1 MAGFERVR
9 RAHTSREAA
18 FMKMLRTTLLVLGGG
33 LAAFAPMTAP
43 ARGSKPASP
52 VIVPFAA
59 PESIKR
65 LERSR
70 HKVDFFHLSN
80 QFESQGNKAFCGPTS
95 SVIVLNA
102 VRMGNDAVA
111 KPQDP
116 SLVTAEDLQQ
126 LPPGFDPLFHRY
138 TQNNF
143 FDARVQEVKARAEVF
158 GQPRGEAGKSDSGI
172 QLRQLAG
179 MLAAQGL
186 DVKLRVLDDS
196 LKDTAA
202 REELKQN
209 LKTQGDYVIIN
220 YFRPVLGQQ
229 GGGHISP
236 LAAYD
241 AKSDSFLVMDVNATD
256 QRWVW
261 VKASALLASMRTPDV
276 QEHRGYLLVKEGKP
290 PQARATP

>member
-1 MAGFERVR
+1 
-9 RAHTSREAA
+9 
-18 FMKMLRTTLLVLGGG
+18 MKTLRTTLLVLGV
-33 LAAFAPMTAP
+33 AALAPMTVS
-43 ARGSKPASP
+43 ARGPTP
-52 VIVPFAA
+52 VDPGLVTFSA

-70 HKVDFFHLSN
+70 HKVDFFHLAN

-102 VRMGNDAVA
+102 LRMGNAAVA

-116 SLVTAEDLQQ
+116 SLVTDEDRKQ
-126 LPPGFDPLFHRY
+126 LPAGFDPLFHRY
-138 TQNNF
+138 TQNTF
-143 FDARVQEVKARAEVF
+143 FSDKVREVKTRAEVF
-158 GQPRGEAGKSDSGI
+158 GQPRGEGGKSDAGI

-186 DVKLRVLDDS
+186 DVKLRILDDS
-196 LKDTAA
+196 LKDATI

-209 LKTQGDYVIIN
+209 LKTEGDYVVIN
-220 YFRPVLGQQ
+220 YFRPVLKQQ

-241 AKSDSFLVMDVNATD
+241 AKSDSFLVMDVNSTD

-261 VKASALLASMRTPDV
+261 VKASALFTSMRTPDA
-276 QEHRGYLLVKEGKP
+276 QENRGYLLVKEGKP
-290 PQARATP
+290 AQASDTP

>member
-1 MAGFERVR
+1 
-9 RAHTSREAA
+9 
-18 FMKMLRTTLLVLGGG
+18 MKTLRTTLLVLGGG
-33 LAAFAPMTAP
+33 LAALSPMMAP
-43 ARGSKPASP
+43 ARGTRPAAP
-52 VIVPFAA
+52 VLVSFAA
-59 PESIKR
+59 PESIKC

-70 HKVDFFHLSN
+70 YKVDFFHLAN

-102 VRMGNDAVA
+102 VRVGNDAVV

-116 SLVTAEDLQQ
+116 LLVSAEDRAQ

-143 FDARVQEVKARAEVF
+143 FDEKVREVKTRSEVF
-158 GQPRGEAGKSDSGI
+158 GLPRGEGDRSDAGI

-186 DVKLRVLDDS
+186 DVKLRILGDS
-196 LKDTAA
+196 LKDSAV
-202 REELKQN
+202 REELKRN
-209 LKTQGDYVIIN
+209 LKTEGDYVIIN
-220 YFRPVLGQQ
+220 YFRPTLGQQ
-229 GGGHISP
+229 GAGHISP

-241 AKSDSFLVMDVNATD
+241 ARSDSFLVMDVNATD

-261 VKASALLASMRTPDV
+261 VKASALLASMRTLDG
-276 QEHRGYLLVKEGKP
+276 QEHRGYLLVKEGKSTP
-290 PQARATP
+290 ARGAP

>member
-1 MAGFERVR
+1 
-9 RAHTSREAA
+9 
-18 FMKMLRTTLLVLGGG
+18 MKTLRTTLLVLGGG
-33 LAAFAPMTAP
+33 LAALAPMTAP
-43 ARGSKPASP
+43 ARGTRPEAP
-52 VIVPFAA
+52 VLVTFSA
-59 PESIKR
+59 PESMKR
-65 LERSR
+65 LARSR
-70 HKVDFFHLSN
+70 HKVDFFHLAN

-116 SLVTAEDLQQ
+116 SLVTAEDRAQ

-143 FDARVQEVKARAEVF
+143 FDDKVREVKTRSEVF
-158 GQPRGEAGKSDSGI
+158 GLPRGEGGQSDAGI

-186 DVKLRVLDDS
+186 DVKLRILDDA
-196 LKDTAA
+196 LKDSAV
-202 REELKQN
+202 REELKRN
-209 LKTQGDYVIIN
+209 LKTEGDYVIIN
-220 YFRPVLGQQ
+220 YFRPTLGQQ

-261 VKASALLASMRTPDV
+261 VKASALLASMRTQDG
-276 QEHRGYLLVKEGKP
+276 QENRGYLLVKEG
-290 PQARATP
+290 RAALTRKTP

>member
-1 MAGFERVR
+1 MNTFR
-9 RAHTSREAA
+9 TS
-18 FMKMLRTTLLVLGGG
+18 LLLLGGG
-33 LAAFAPMTAP
+33 LALVSPLTALAKDATAP
-43 ARGSKPASP
+43 APTALVSFSE
-52 VIVPFAA
+52 
-59 PESIKR
+59 PESMKR
-65 LERSR
+65 LERSK
-70 HKVDFFHLSN
+70 HKVDFFHLAN

-102 VRMGNDAVA
+102 VRMGNDAVS

-116 SLVTAEDLQQ
+116 SLVSAEDRKV

-143 FDARVQEVKARAEVF
+143 FDEKVQEVKTRSEVF
-158 GQPRGEAGKSDSGI
+158 GLPRGEGAKSDGGI

-196 LKDTAA
+196 LKDTTL
-202 REELKQN
+202 REELTRN
-209 LKTQGDYVIIN
+209 LKTEGDYVIVN
-220 YFRPVLGQQ
+220 YFRPVLKQQ

-261 VKASALLASMRTPDV
+261 VKAPLLFASMRTTDT
-276 QEHRGYLLVKEGKP
+276 QENRGYLLVKEGKP
-290 PQARATP
+290 AQARDTP

>member
-1 MAGFERVR
+1 
-9 RAHTSREAA
+9 
-18 FMKMLRTTLLVLGGG
+18 MKTLRTTLLVLGGG
-33 LAAFAPMTAP
+33 LAALAPMTAP
-43 ARGSKPASP
+43 AKGNTPAAP
-52 VIVPFAA
+52 VLVAFSA

-65 LERSR
+65 FERSR
-70 HKVDFFHLSN
+70 HKVDFFHLAN

-102 VRMGNDAVA
+102 LRMGNDAVA

-116 SLVTAEDLQQ
+116 SLVTDEDRKQ
-126 LPPGFDPLFHRY
+126 LPAGFDPLFHRY

-143 FDARVQEVKARAEVF
+143 FDDKVREVKTRSEVF
-158 GQPRGEAGKSDSGI
+158 GQPRGEGGKSDAGI

-186 DVKLRVLDDS
+186 DVKLRVLSDS
-196 LKDTAA
+196 LKDTTV

-209 LKTQGDYVIIN
+209 LKTEGDYVIVN
-220 YFRPVLGQQ
+220 YSRPVLGQQ
-229 GGGHISP
+229 GSGHISP

-241 AKSDSFLVMDVNATD
+241 QKSDSFLIMDVNSTD

-261 VKASALLASMRTPDV
+261 VKAPALLASMRTPDT
-276 QEHRGYLLVKEGKP
+276 QENRGYLLVKEGRP
-290 PQARATP
+290 AQARETP

>member
-1 MAGFERVR
+1 MKTL
-9 RAHTSREAA
+9 HTP
-18 FMKMLRTTLLVLGGG
+18 LLVLGGG
-33 LAAFAPMTAP
+33 LIALAPMTAP
-43 ARGSKPASP
+43 ARGAAPADP
-52 VIVPFAA
+52 GLVTFAA

-70 HKVDFFHLSN
+70 HKVDFFHLAN

-116 SLVTAEDLQQ
+116 SLVSAEDRKV

-143 FDARVQEVKARAEVF
+143 FDEKVQEVKTRSEVF
-158 GQPRGEAGKSDSGI
+158 GLPRGEGAKSDGGI

-196 LKDTAA
+196 LKDTTL
-202 REELKQN
+202 REELTRN
-209 LKTQGDYVIIN
+209 LKTEGDYVIVN
-220 YFRPVLGQQ
+220 YFRPVLKQQ

-261 VKASALLASMRTPDV
+261 VKAPLLFASMRTTDT
-276 QEHRGYLLVKEGKP
+276 QENRGYLPVKEGKP
-290 PQARATP
+290 AQARDTP

>member
-1 MAGFERVR
+1 MKTLRV
-9 RAHTSREAA
+9 A
-18 FMKMLRTTLLVLGGG
+18 LLVLGGG
-33 LAAFAPMTAP
+33 LTALAPLPAP
-43 ARGSKPASP
+43 ARSTPKQATPDLVAFS
-52 VIVPFAA
+52 A

-70 HKVDFFHLSN
+70 HKVDFFHLAN

-102 VRMGNDAVA
+102 LRMGNDAVA
-111 KPQDP
+111 RPQDP
-116 SLVTAEDLQQ
+116 ALVTAEDRKL
-126 LPPGFDPLFHRY
+126 LPAGFDPLFHRY

-143 FDARVQEVKARAEVF
+143 FSEKVQEVKTRSEVF
-158 GQPRGEAGKSDSGI
+158 GQPRGEGGKSDAGI

-186 DVKLRVLDDS
+186 DVKLRVLNDS
-196 LKDTAA
+196 LKDDTI

-209 LKTQGDYVIIN
+209 LKTEGDYVVIN
-220 YFRPVLGQQ
+220 YFRPVLGQK

-241 AKSDSFLVMDVNATD
+241 AKSDSFLVMDVNSTD

-261 VKASALLASMRTPDV
+261 VKASALLASMRTPDA
-276 QEHRGYLLVKEGKP
+276 QENRGYLLVKEGKP
-290 PQARATP
+290 AQARDTP

>member
-1 MAGFERVR
+1 MKTL
-9 RAHTSREAA
+9 HTP
-18 FMKMLRTTLLVLGGG
+18 LLVLGGG
-33 LAAFAPMTAP
+33 LIALAPMTAP
-43 ARGSKPASP
+43 ARGAAPADP
-52 VIVPFAA
+52 GLVTFAA

-70 HKVDFFHLSN
+70 HKVDFFHLAN

-102 VRMGNDAVA
+102 VRMGNDAVS
-111 KPQDP
+111 KPQDT
-116 SLVTAEDLQQ
+116 SLVSAEDRKV

-143 FDARVQEVKARAEVF
+143 FDEKVQEVKTRSEVF
-158 GQPRGEAGKSDSGI
+158 GLPRGEGAKSDGGI

-196 LKDTAA
+196 LKDTTL
-202 REELKQN
+202 REELTRN
-209 LKTQGDYVIIN
+209 LKTEGDYVIVN
-220 YFRPVLGQQ
+220 YFRPVLKQQ

-261 VKASALLASMRTPDV
+261 VKAPLLFASMRTTDT
-276 QEHRGYLLVKEGKP
+276 QENRGYLLVKEGKP
-290 PQARATP
+290 AQARDTP

>member
-1 MAGFERVR
+1 
-9 RAHTSREAA
+9 
-18 FMKMLRTTLLVLGGG
+18 MKLLRTTLLVLGSGYVALAPLSADAKGSTPSTNAG
-33 LAAFAPMTAP
+33 LVTF
-43 ARGSKPASP
+43 S
-52 VIVPFAA
+52 A

-70 HKVDFFHLSN
+70 HKVDFFHLAN

-102 VRMGNDAVA
+102 LRMGNDAVA

-116 SLVTAEDLQQ
+116 SLVTDEDRKL
-126 LPPGFDPLFHRY
+126 LPAGFDPLFHRY

-143 FDARVQEVKARAEVF
+143 FDTRVQEVKTRAEVF
-158 GQPRGEAGKSDSGI
+158 GQPRGEGAKSDAGI

-186 DVKLRVLDDS
+186 DVKLRVLNDS
-196 LKDTAA
+196 LKDATM

-209 LKTQGDYVIIN
+209 LKTEGDYVIIN
-220 YFRPVLGQQ
+220 YSRPLLGQQ
-229 GGGHISP
+229 GSGHISP

-241 AKSDSFLVMDVNATD
+241 QKSDSFLVMDVNATD

-261 VKASALLASMRTPDV
+261 VKAPALFASMRSPDV
-276 QEHRGYLLVKEGKP
+276 QENRGYLLVKEGKTT
-290 PQARATP
+290 QARETP

>member
-1 MAGFERVR
+1 M
-9 RAHTSREAA
+9 TT
-18 FMKMLRTTLLVLGGG
+18 LRTTLLALGGG
-33 LAAFAPMTAP
+33 LIAFAPMTAP
-43 ARGSKPASP
+43 AKGNTPAAPDLVTFS
-52 VIVPFAA
+52 A

-70 HKVDFFHLSN
+70 HKVDFFHLAN

-116 SLVTAEDLQQ
+116 SLVTAEDRKT

-143 FDARVQEVKARAEVF
+143 FDAKVQEVKTRSEVF
-158 GQPRGEAGKSDSGI
+158 GLPRGDGAKPDGGI

-179 MLAAQGL
+179 MLSAQGL

-196 LKDTAA
+196 LKDAA
-202 REELKQN
+202 IREELKQN
-209 LKTQGDYVIIN
+209 LKTEGDYVIVN
-220 YFRPVLGQQ
+220 YFRPVLNQK

-241 AKSDSFLVMDVNATD
+241 QKSDSFLVMDVNSTD

-261 VKASALLASMRTPDV
+261 VKAPALFASMRTQDT
-276 QEHRGYLLVKEGKP
+276 QENRGYLLVKEGK
-290 PQARATP
+290 QAQASDTP

>member
-1 MAGFERVR
+1 
-9 RAHTSREAA
+9 
-18 FMKMLRTTLLVLGGG
+18 MKTLRTSLLVLGGG
-33 LAAFAPMTAP
+33 LAALAPLAATAKGPTP
-43 ARGSKPASP
+43 AGPGLVTFS
-52 VIVPFAA
+52 A

-65 LERSR
+65 IERSR
-70 HKVDFFHLSN
+70 HKVDFFHLAN

-102 VRMGNDAVA
+102 LRIGNDAVA
-111 KPQDP
+111 RPQDP
-116 SLVTAEDLQQ
+116 LLLTDEDRKLI
-126 LPPGFDPLFHRY
+126 PAGFDPLFNRY

-143 FDARVQEVKARAEVF
+143 FDDKVKEVKTRSEVF
-158 GQPRGEAGKSDSGI
+158 GLPRGEGAKPDGGI

-186 DVKLRVLDDS
+186 DVKLRVLDDA
-196 LKDTAA
+196 LKDTTI

-209 LKTQGDYVIIN
+209 LKTEGDYVIVN
-220 YFRPVLGQQ
+220 YFRPALGQK

-241 AKSDSFLVMDVNATD
+241 AKSDSFLVMDVNSTD

-261 VKASALLASMRTPDV
+261 VKSSALFASMRTLDT
-276 QEHRGYLLVKEGKP
+276 QENRGYLLVKEGKLS
-290 PQARATP
+290 QAQGTP

>member
-1 MAGFERVR
+1 
-9 RAHTSREAA
+9 
-18 FMKMLRTTLLVLGGG
+18 MKTLRTTLLVLGGG
-33 LAAFAPMTAP
+33 LAALAPLTAP
-43 ARGSKPASP
+43 AKSTTSQADPGLVTFS
-52 VIVPFAA
+52 A

-70 HKVDFFHLSN
+70 HKVDFFHLAN

-102 VRMGNDAVA
+102 LRIGNDAVA
-111 KPQDP
+111 RPQDP
-116 SLVTAEDLQQ
+116 SLVTAEDRKL

-143 FDARVQEVKARAEVF
+143 FDDKVREVKTRAEVF
-158 GQPRGEAGKSDSGI
+158 GQPRGEGATSDAGI

-196 LKDTAA
+196 LKDATL
-202 REELKQN
+202 RDELKQN
-209 LKTQGDYVIIN
+209 LRTEGDYVIVN
-220 YFRPVLGQQ
+220 YFRPVLGQK

-241 AKSDSFLVMDVNATD
+241 QPSDSFLVMDVNATD

-261 VKASALLASMRTPDV
+261 VKAPALFASMRTLDV
-276 QEHRGYLLVKEGKP
+276 KENRGYLLVKEGRSA
-290 PQARATP
+290 QARGTP

>member
-1 MAGFERVR
+1 
-9 RAHTSREAA
+9 
-18 FMKMLRTTLLVLGGG
+18 MKTLRTTLLVLGGG
-33 LAAFAPMTAP
+33 LAALAPMTAP
-43 ARGSKPASP
+43 ARGPTPADPGLVTFS
-52 VIVPFAA
+52 A

-65 LERSR
+65 IERSR
-70 HKVDFFHLSN
+70 HKVDFFHLAN
-80 QFESQGNKAFCGPTS
+80 QFETQGNKAFCGPTS

-102 VRMGNDAVA
+102 LRVGNDAVA

-116 SLVTAEDLQQ
+116 SLVTAEDRKL
-126 LPPGFDPLFHRY
+126 LPAGVDPLFNRY

-143 FDARVQEVKARAEVF
+143 FDDKVQEVKTRSEVF
-158 GQPRGEAGKSDSGI
+158 GLPRGEGAKPDGGI

-196 LKDTAA
+196 LKDATL

-209 LKTQGDYVIIN
+209 LKTEGDYVIVN
-220 YFRPVLGQQ
+220 YFRPVLGQK

-241 AKSDSFLVMDVNATD
+241 VKSDSFLVMDVNATD

-261 VKASALLASMRTPDV
+261 VKAASLFTSMRTQDT
-276 QEHRGYLLVKEGKP
+276 QENRGYLLVKEGKTA
-290 PQARATP
+290 QAARSTP

>member
-1 MAGFERVR
+1 
-9 RAHTSREAA
+9 
-18 FMKMLRTTLLVLGGG
+18 MKTLRTTLLVLGGG
-33 LAAFAPMTAP
+33 LIALAPMTAP
-43 ARGSKPASP
+43 ARGATPTDP
-52 VIVPFAA
+52 GLVTFAA

-70 HKVDFFHLSN
+70 HKVDFFHLAN

-116 SLVTAEDLQQ
+116 LLVSAEDRKV

-143 FDARVQEVKARAEVF
+143 FDEKVQEVKTRSEVF
-158 GQPRGEAGKSDSGI
+158 GLPRGEAAKPDGGI

-186 DVKLRVLDDS
+186 DVKLRILDDS
-196 LKDTAA
+196 LKDTTI

-209 LKTQGDYVIIN
+209 LKTEGDYVIVN
-220 YFRPVLGQQ
+220 YFRPVLKQQ

-261 VKASALLASMRTPDV
+261 VKAPSLFASMRTTDT
-276 QEHRGYLLVKEGKP
+276 QENRGYLLVKEGKP
-290 PQARATP
+290 AQARDTP

>member
-1 MAGFERVR
+1 
-9 RAHTSREAA
+9 
-18 FMKMLRTTLLVLGGG
+18 MLRIMLAVLGGG
-33 LAAFAPMTAP
+33 LLALAPVTAS
-43 ARGSKPASP
+43 ARGTRPADP
-52 VIVPFAA
+52 VIVTFTT

-70 HKVDFFHLSN
+70 HKVDFFHLAN

-116 SLVTAEDLQQ
+116 TLVSAEDRAQ

-143 FDARVQEVKARAEVF
+143 FDEKVREVKTRSEVF
-158 GQPRGEAGKSDSGI
+158 GQPRGESGQSDAGI

-186 DVKLRVLDDS
+186 DIKLRILNDS
-196 LKDTAA
+196 LKDAVV
-202 REELKQN
+202 REELKRN
-209 LKTQGDYVIIN
+209 LKTQGDYVIVN
-220 YFRPVLGQQ
+220 YFRPTLGQQ

-241 AKSDSFLVMDVNATD
+241 AKSDSFLVMDVNATE

-276 QEHRGYLLVKEGKP
+276 EEHRGYLLVKEGRSTV
-290 PQARATP
+290 AR

>member
-1 MAGFERVR
+1 
-9 RAHTSREAA
+9 
-18 FMKMLRTTLLVLGGG
+18 MKTLRTTLLVLGGG
-33 LAAFAPMTAP
+33 LAALAPMTAP
-43 ARGSKPASP
+43 ARGSRPAAP
-52 VIVPFAA
+52 VVVSFAA

-70 HKVDFFHLSN
+70 YKVDFFHLSN

-116 SLVTAEDLQQ
+116 SLVSAEDRAR
-126 LPPGFDPLFHRY
+126 LPPGFDPLFYRY

-143 FDARVQEVKARAEVF
+143 FDEKVREVKTRSEVF
-158 GQPRGEAGKSDSGI
+158 GQPRGEGGQSDAGI

-186 DVKLRVLDDS
+186 DVKLRVLNDS
-196 LKDTAA
+196 LKDAVV
-202 REELKQN
+202 REELKKN

-229 GGGHISP
+229 GGGHVSP

-261 VKASALLASMRTPDV
+261 VKTTALLASMRTPDV
-276 QEHRGYLLVKEGKP
+276 QENRGYLLVKEGRP
-290 PQARATP
+290 AQARSTP

>member
-1 MAGFERVR
+1 
-9 RAHTSREAA
+9 
-18 FMKMLRTTLLVLGGG
+18 MKTLRTTLLVLGGG
-33 LAAFAPMTAP
+33 LMAFAPMTAP
-43 ARGSKPASP
+43 AKGATPTTAP
-52 VIVPFAA
+52 GLVTFAA

-70 HKVDFFHLSN
+70 HKVDFFHLAN

-116 SLVTAEDLQQ
+116 SLVSAEDRKV

-143 FDARVQEVKARAEVF
+143 FDDKVQEVKTRSEVF
-158 GQPRGEAGKSDSGI
+158 GLPRGEGGKPDGGI

-196 LKDTAA
+196 LKDATI

-209 LKTQGDYVIIN
+209 LKTEGDYVIVN
-220 YFRPVLGQQ
+220 YFRPVLKQQ

-261 VKASALLASMRTPDV
+261 VKAPSLFASMRTTDT
-276 QEHRGYLLVKEGKP
+276 QENRGYLLVKEGKP
-290 PQARATP
+290 AQARDTP